1 METRPEVTAATPAPV
16 RTLQLHHADVRVYS
30 APGALC
36 SAAAEDF
43 FQLVMAAL
51 KKKPTCNVSLSG
63 GSTPKSL
70 YSLIAQRAAEDDA
83 LRAINWQRIHFFFG
97 DERCVPPTH
106 ADSNY
111 RMVKETLLARGT
123 FPESNVH
130 RIHAELE
137 PKAAAEQYEQELR
150 SHFGGVPAFDLSW
163 LGMGPDGHTASL
175 FPGTL
180 AVQENTRLAVANF
193 VQKLDATRVTLTFPV
208 FNAARKVQF
217 LVTGGDKAPM
227 LKKVLV
233 HGEDFPS
240 GAIRPAGRLDWL
252 LDVAAAA
259 ELDKG

>member
-1 METRPEVTAATPAPV
+1 MTAATPAPV
-16 RTLQLHHADVRVYS
+16 RTLKLHDARVRVYS

-43 FQLVMAAL
+43 FQVVMATL
-51 KKKPTCNVSLSG
+51 EKKPACNVSLSG

-70 YSLIAQRAAEDDA
+70 YALIAQRAAEDDA
-83 LRAINWQRIHFFFG
+83 LRSINWQRIHFFFG

-123 FPESNVH
+123 FPEANVH
-130 RIHAELE
+130 RIKTELE
-137 PKAAAEQYEQELR
+137 PDAAAKQYEQELR
-150 SHFGGVPAFDLSW
+150 SQFGGIPSFDLSW

-175 FPGTL
+175 FPDTA
-180 AVQENTRLAVANF
+180 AVQEMNKFAVANF
-193 VQKLDATRVTLTFPV
+193 VPKLDATRVTLTFPV

-217 LVTGGDKAPM
+217 LVTGSDKASM
-227 LKKVLV
+227 VKKVLV
-233 HGEDFPS
+233 DRADFPS
-240 GAIRPAGRLDWL
+240 SSILPTGTLEWL

-259 ELDKG
+259 ELGEG

>member
-1 METRPEVTAATPAPV
+1 MSTATPAPV
-16 RTLQLHHADVRVYS
+16 RTLQLRQANVRVYS

-43 FQLVMAAL
+43 FQLVIATLA
-51 KKKPTCNVSLSG
+51 KAPACNVSLSG

-70 YSLIAQRAAEDDA
+70 YALIAQRAAEDDA
-83 LRAINWQRIHFFFG
+83 LRGIDWNRVHFFFG

-111 RMVKETLLARGT
+111 RMVSETLLSRGT

-130 RIHAELE
+130 RIKTELAPE
-137 PKAAAEQYEQELR
+137 VAAQQYEDELR
-150 SHFGGVPAFDLSW
+150 SYFGGVPAFDLSW

-175 FPGTL
+175 FPDTA
-180 AVQENTRLAVANF
+180 AVSEKNKLVVPNL
-193 VQKLDATRVTLTFPV
+193 VPKLDATRVTLTFPV
-208 FNAARKVQF
+208 FDAAHKVQF
-217 LVTGGDKAPM
+217 LVTGGDKASM

-233 HGEDFPS
+233 AREDFPS
-240 GAIRPAGRLDWL
+240 GEIRPAGKLEWL

-259 ELDKG
+259 DLGDG